1 MNAQLL
7 QPPYRLPG
15 LAGDQFR
22 KLQIEIGGIAGQGTH
37 RVWRVALMAEHQ
49 ALFIRGRLDAEL
61 IGEMKR
67 YRQELG
73 LSELPDL
80 KAAPYA

>member
-1 MNAQLL
+1 MTKLL
-7 QPPYRLPG
+7 PPPFRLPG

-22 KLQIEIGGIAGQGTH
+22 KLQIEIGGIAGQGTQ

-49 ALFIRGRLDAEL
+49 AQFIRGKLPGEL
-61 IGEMKR
+61 IDELKC

-73 LSELPDL
+73 LSELPDMSGQ
-80 KAAPYA
+80 PYC